1 MKSGPEFSPQEFE
14 KKVAHITRDDI
25 RNVAIIAHV
34 DHGKTTLVDGL
45 LKQSNIF
52 RKNESVGTLIMD
64 SNDLEREKG
73 ITILSKN
80 TAVDYKGIKI
90 NIIDTPGHAD
100 FGGEVERVL
109 NMADGCLLLID
120 SVDGPMPQTRFVLLK
135 AFEMGLKPIVVINKI
150 DRPTARPE
158 IVLGMTQDLFL
169 ELATDAEQLD
179 FPVVYTIAKEGR
191 AALKAEDTIASPD
204 LGPLFETILQYVP
217 PPMIEEHAPLQ
228 MLVTSLDYNSHLG
241 RIGVGRILRGTIRAG
256 GPVSR
261 IDREGKITRQK
272 ISQLFTFQ
280 GLGKREIDEAS
291 AGDIVSFAG
300 VPDVSIGETIA
311 DADKPEALP
320 LIDIEEPTLQLTFG
334 VNTSPMGGREGTYST
349 SRQMRE
355 RLYRELD
362 VNIALRVADTNQ
374 ADVFLVSGR
383 GELHLSILI
392 ETMRREGY
400 EFQVSRPEV
409 ITKQIEGKLMEPVE
423 HLIIDTDE
431 EYEGGVIELLGRR
444 KAQMIKYMPDGKG
457 RVRLE
462 FSIPTRGLIG
472 FRNLFLTATR
482 GNGTMSTLFIG
493 YEPWYG
499 EMNQT
504 RNGVMIASDDGVATG
519 YGLANA
525 QERGQTFV
533 EPGTPVYEGMIVG
546 LNSRDADMPV
556 NVAKEKKLTNIRS
569 STSDIAVRLTPPL
582 QLSLE
587 QSLDFI
593 ESDELVEVTPK
604 NIRLRKRTLN
614 HGERVKQSKNAS

>member
-1 MKSGPEFSPQEFE
+1 VPH
-14 KKVAHITRDDI
+14 VTRDDI

-73 ITILSKN
+73 ITILAKN
-80 TAVDYKGIKI
+80 TAVIYKGIKI

-120 SVDGPMPQTRFVLLK
+120 SVDGPMPQTRFVLTK

-158 IVLGMTQDLFL
+158 VVLNMTQDLFL

-179 FPVVYTIAKEGR
+179 FPVVYTIAKEGK
-191 AALKAEDTIASPD
+191 AALNAADTMDAPD
-204 LGPLFETILQYVP
+204 LGPLFETILSNVP
-217 PPMIEEHAPLQ
+217 PPLIEEDAALQ
-228 MLVTSLDYNSHLG
+228 LLVTSLDYNPHLG
-241 RIGVGRILRGTIRAG
+241 RIGVGRISRGTIKAAS
-256 GPVSR
+256 PVSR
-261 IDREGKITRQK
+261 IDRNGKVSRQK
-272 ISQLFTFQ
+272 ITQLFTFV
-280 GLGKREIDEAS
+280 GLSKMEVDEAS
-291 AGDIVSFAG
+291 AGDIISFAG
-300 VPDVSIGETIA
+300 VTDVSIGETIS
-311 DADKPEALP
+311 DLENPEALP
-320 LIDIEEPTLQLTFG
+320 PIDIEEPTLQLTFG
-334 VNTSPMGGREGTYST
+334 VNTSPFGGRESIYST
-349 SRQMRE
+349 SRQLRE

-362 VNIALRVADTNQ
+362 MNIALRVADTDQ

-409 ITKQIEGKLMEPVE
+409 ITKTIDGKLMEPVE

-431 EYEGGVIELLGRR
+431 EYEGAVIELLGKR
-444 KAQMIKYMPDGKG
+444 KAQMVKYMPDGKG
-457 RVRLE
+457 RTRLE

-472 FRNLFLTATR
+472 FRNVFLTATR
-482 GNGTMSTLFIG
+482 GNGTVSSLFMG

-499 EMNQT
+499 DMGQS
-504 RNGVMIASDDGVATG
+504 RNGVLVASDDGITTG
-519 YGLANA
+519 YGLANS

-546 LNSRDADMPV
+546 LCAREQDIPV
-556 NVAKEKKLTNIRS
+556 NVTREKKLTNIRS
-569 STSDIAVRLTPPL
+569 STSDIAVRLTPPVL
-582 QLSLE
+582 LSLE

-593 ESDELVEVTPK
+593 ENDELVEVTPK
-604 NIRLRKRTLN
+604 NIRLRKRILN
-614 HGERVKQSKNAS
+614 HGERVASQKKGK

>member
-1 MKSGPEFSPQEFE
+1 MPH
-14 KKVAHITRDDI
+14 VTRDDI

-52 RKNESVGTLIMD
+52 RKNEAVGTLIMD

-73 ITILSKN
+73 ITILAKN
-80 TAVDYKGIKI
+80 TAVIYKGTKI

-120 SVDGPMPQTRFVLLK
+120 SVDGPMPQTRFVLTK

-158 IVLGMTQDLFL
+158 VVLSMTQDLFL

-179 FPVVYTIAKEGR
+179 FPVVYAIAKEGK
-191 AALKAEDTIASPD
+191 AALNPEETIDAPD
-204 LGPLFETILQYVP
+204 LGPLFETILDHVP
-217 PPMIEEHAPLQ
+217 PPMIEADAPLQ
-228 MLVTSLDYNSHLG
+228 LLVTSLDYNSHLG
-241 RIGVGRILRGTIRAG
+241 RIGVGRVTRGTIRAAS
-256 GPVSR
+256 PVSR
-261 IDREGKITRQK
+261 ITRDGKVSRQK
-272 ISQLFTFQ
+272 ITQLFTFQ
-280 GLGKREIDEAS
+280 GLSKREVDEAS
-291 AGDIVSFAG
+291 AGDIISFAG
-300 VPDVSIGETIA
+300 ITDVSIGETIS
-311 DADKPEALP
+311 DVESPEALP
-320 LIDIEEPTLQLTFG
+320 PIDVEEPTLQLTFG
-334 VNTSPMGGREGTYST
+334 VNTSPFGGRESTYST
-349 SRQMRE
+349 SRQLRE

-362 VNIALRVADTNQ
+362 MNVALRVQDTDQ

-409 ITKQIEGKLMEPVE
+409 ITKTIDGKLMEPVE

-431 EYEGGVIELLGRR
+431 EYEGAVIELLGKR
-444 KAQMIKYMPDGKG
+444 KAQMVKYMPDGKG
-457 RVRLE
+457 RTRLE

-472 FRNLFLTATR
+472 FRNVFLTATR
-482 GNGTMSTLFIG
+482 GNGTVASLFTG

-499 EMNQT
+499 DMGQS
-504 RNGVMIASDDGVATG
+504 RNGVLVASDDGVATG

-525 QERGQTFV
+525 QERGQTFI
-533 EPGTPVYEGMIVG
+533 EPGISVYEGMIIG
-546 LNSRDADMPV
+546 LCAREQDIPV
-556 NVAKEKKLTNIRS
+556 NIAKEKKLTNIRS
-569 STSDIAVRLTPPL
+569 STSDIAVRLTPPVI
-582 QLSLE
+582 LSLE

-593 ESDELVEVTPK
+593 EADELVEITPK
-604 NIRLRKRTLN
+604 NIRLRKRILN
-614 HGERVKQSKNAS
+614 HGERVASQKKPR

>member
-1 MKSGPEFSPQEFE
+1 MQ
-14 KKVAHITRDDI
+14 HITRDDI

-52 RKNESVGTLIMD
+52 RKNEAVGTLIMD

-80 TAVDYKGIKI
+80 TAVLYRGIKI

-120 SVDGPMPQTRFVLLK
+120 AVDGPMPQTRFVLTK

-158 IVLGMTQDLFL
+158 TVLNMTQDLFL

-179 FPVVYTIAKEGR
+179 FPVVYTIAKEGK
-191 AALKAEDTIASPD
+191 AAYKPEDTVNAPD
-204 LGPLFETILQYVP
+204 LAPLFDTILKYVP
-217 PPMIEEHAPLQ
+217 PPMIEDHAHLQ
-228 MLVTSLDYNSHLG
+228 LLVTSLDYNSHLG
-241 RIGVGRILRGTIRAG
+241 RIGVGRIYRGTMRAA
-256 GPVSR
+256 GPVVR
-261 IDREGKITRQK
+261 ITRDGQASRQK
-272 ISQLFTFQ
+272 ITQLYTFQ
-280 GLGKREIDEAS
+280 GLGRREIDEAS
-291 AGDIVSFAG
+291 AGDIVAFAG
-300 VPDVSIGETIA
+300 VGDVSIGETIA
-311 DADKPEALP
+311 DLEDPKALP
-320 LIDIEEPTLQLTFG
+320 TISIEEPTLQLTFG
-334 VNTSPMGGREGTYST
+334 VNTSPFGGKEGTYST
-349 SRQMRE
+349 SRQLRE

-362 VNIALRVADTNQ
+362 TNIALRVTDTNQ
-374 ADVFLVSGR
+374 ADVFMVAGR

-400 EFQVSRPEV
+400 EFEVSRPEV
-409 ITKQIEGKLMEPVE
+409 ITKQIEGRTMEPVE
-423 HLIIDTDE
+423 HLIIDTAE
-431 EYEGGVIELLGRR
+431 EYEGAVIELLGRR
-444 KAQMIKYMPDGKG
+444 KAQMVKYQPDGKG
-457 RVRLE
+457 QMRLE

-472 FRNLFLTATR
+472 FRNVFLTATR
-482 GNGTMSTLFIG
+482 GNGTMSSLFLG

-499 EMNQT
+499 DIGQS
-504 RNGVMIASDDGVATG
+504 RNGVLVASDDGVATG

-525 QERGQTFV
+525 QERGQTFI
-533 EPGTPVYEGMIVG
+533 EAGTPVYEGMLIG
-546 LNSRDADMPV
+546 LSSRDQDIPI

-569 STSDIAVRLTPPL
+569 STSDIAVRLSPPIL
-582 QLSLE
+582 LSLE

-593 ESDELVEVTPK
+593 EADELVEVTPK
-604 NIRLRKRTLN
+604 NIRLRKRIRN
-614 HGERVKQSKNAS
+614 HGERVSRMKTGKP

>member
-1 MKSGPEFSPQEFE
+1 M
-14 KKVAHITRDDI
+14 AHISREDI

-52 RKNESVGTLIMD
+52 RTNESVGTLIMD

-80 TAVDYKGIKI
+80 TAVIYKDVKI

-120 SVDGPMPQTRFVLLK
+120 SVDGPMPQTRFVLTK

-158 IVLGMTQDLFL
+158 VVLGMTQDLFL

-191 AALKAEDTIASPD
+191 AALKAEDTLTSPD
-204 LGPLFETILQYVP
+204 LGPLFETILQFVP
-217 PPMIEEHAPLQ
+217 APLIEQ
-228 MLVTSLDYNSHLG
+228 DASLQLLVTSLDYNSHLG
-241 RIGVGRILRGTIRAG
+241 RIGVGRIYRGGIKAG
-256 GPVSR
+256 GQVTR
-261 IDREGKITRQK
+261 FTREGKITRQK
-272 ISQLFTFQ
+272 ITSLFTFQ
-280 GLGKREIDEAS
+280 GLSKREIDEAS

-300 VPDVSIGETIA
+300 IPDVSIGETIS
-311 DADKPEALP
+311 DVENPEALP
-320 LIDIEEPTLQLTFG
+320 VINIEEPTLQLTFG
-334 VNTSPMGGREGTYST
+334 VNTSPLGGRESTYST
-349 SRQMRE
+349 SRQLRE

-362 VNIALRVADTNQ
+362 VNIALRVEDTNQ

-392 ETMRREGY
+392 ETMRREGF
-400 EFQVSRPEV
+400 EFQVSRPVV
-409 ITKQIEGKLMEPVE
+409 ITKQIDGKMMEPVE

-444 KAQMIKYMPDGKG
+444 KAQMVKYNPDGKG
-457 RVRLE
+457 RIRLE

-472 FRNLFLTATR
+472 FRNVFLTATR
-482 GNGTMSTLFIG
+482 GNGTMSTLFTG

-499 EMNQT
+499 DMGQS
-504 RNGVMIASDDGVATG
+504 RSGVLIASEDGVATG

-525 QERGQTFV
+525 QERGQTFI
-533 EPGTPVYEGMIVG
+533 EPTTPVYEGMIVG
-546 LNSRDADMPV
+546 LNSREQDIPV

-582 QLSLE
+582 VLSLE

-593 ESDELVEVTPK
+593 EADELVEITPK
-604 NIRLRKRTLN
+604 NIRLRKRVLN
-614 HGERVKQSKNAS
+614 HGERVKASKNAS

>member
-1 MKSGPEFSPQEFE
+1 M
-14 KKVAHITRDDI
+14 AHVTRDDI

-73 ITILSKN
+73 ITILAKN
-80 TAVDYKGIKI
+80 TAVVYKTVKI

-120 SVDGPMPQTRFVLLK
+120 SVDGPMPQTRFVLTK

-150 DRPTARPE
+150 DRPNARPE
-158 IVLGMTQDLFL
+158 VVLSMTQDLFL
-169 ELATDAEQLD
+169 ELATDADQLD

-191 AALKAEDTIASPD
+191 AALRAEDTIAAPD
-204 LGPLFETILQYVP
+204 LAPLFETILTHVP
-217 PPMIEEHAPLQ
+217 PPMVEQDAHLQ
-228 MLVTSLDYNSHLG
+228 LLVTSLDYNSHLG
-241 RIGVGRILRGTIRAG
+241 RIAVGRISRGTIRAAS
-256 GPVSR
+256 PVSR
-261 IDREGKITRQK
+261 ITRDGRISRQK
-272 ISQLFTFQ
+272 VTQLFTFQ

-300 VPDVSIGETIA
+300 ISDVSIGETIA
-311 DADKPEALP
+311 DTENPEALP
-320 LIDIEEPTLQLTFG
+320 TINIEEPTLQLTFG
-334 VNTSPMGGREGTYST
+334 VNTSPFGGREGTYST
-349 SRQMRE
+349 SRQLRE

-362 VNIALRVADTNQ
+362 VNIALRVHDTNQ
-374 ADVFLVSGR
+374 ADVFLVAGR

-400 EFQVSRPEV
+400 EFEVSRPEV
-409 ITKQIEGKLMEPVE
+409 ITKQIEGRTMEPVE
-423 HLIIDTDE
+423 HLIIDTAE

-457 RVRLE
+457 QTRLE

-482 GNGTMSTLFIG
+482 GNGTMSSLFTG

-499 EMNQT
+499 DMGQS
-504 RNGVMIASDDGVATG
+504 RNGVLVASDDGMTTG

-533 EPGTPVYEGMIVG
+533 EPGTPIYEGMIVG
-546 LNSRDADMPV
+546 LNSREADLPV

-569 STSDIAVRLTPPL
+569 STSDISVRLTPPIV
-582 QLSLE
+582 LSLE

-593 ESDELVEVTPK
+593 EADELVEVTPK
-604 NIRLRKRTLN
+604 NIRLRKRIRD
-614 HGERVKQSKNAS
+614 HGERVKFAKNN

>member
-1 MKSGPEFSPQEFE
+1 M
-14 KKVAHITRDDI
+14 AHVTRDDI

-52 RKNESVGTLIMD
+52 RKNEAVGTLIMD

-73 ITILSKN
+73 ITILAKN
-80 TAVDYKGIKI
+80 TAVIYHTTKI

-120 SVDGPMPQTRFVLLK
+120 AVDGPMPQTRFVLTK
-135 AFEMGLKPIVVINKI
+135 AFEIGLKPIVVINKI
-150 DRPTARPE
+150 DRPTARPDV
-158 IVLGMTQDLFL
+158 VLSMTQDLFL

-179 FPVVYTIAKEGR
+179 FPVVYTIAKEGK
-191 AALKAEDTIASPD
+191 AALKAEDTINATD
-204 LGPLFETILQYVP
+204 LGPLFETILKYVP
-217 PPMIEEHAPLQ
+217 PPLIETDAPLQ
-228 MLVTSLDYNSHLG
+228 LLVTSLDYNSHLG
-241 RIGVGRILRGTIRAG
+241 RIGVGRLSRGKLKAG
-256 GPVSR
+256 MQVSR
-261 IDREGKITRQK
+261 INREGVITKHK

-280 GLGKREIDEAS
+280 GLGKREIEEAS
-291 AGDIVSFAG
+291 AGDIVTFTGIAN
-300 VPDVSIGETIA
+300 VSIGETIA
-311 DADKPEALP
+311 DPDKPEALP
-320 LIDIEEPTLQLTFG
+320 PIDIEEPTLQLTFG
-334 VNTSPMGGREGTYST
+334 VNTSPFGGREGTFST
-349 SRQMRE
+349 SRQIRE

-400 EFQVSRPEV
+400 EFQVSRPVV
-409 ITKQIEGKLMEPVE
+409 ITKTIDGKLMEPVE
-423 HLIIDTDE
+423 HLIIDTDQ
-431 EYEGGVIELLGRR
+431 EYQGAVIELLGQR
-444 KAQMIKYMPDGKG
+444 KAQMAKFSPDDKG

-462 FSIPTRGLIG
+462 FAIPTRGLIG
-472 FRNLFLTATR
+472 FRNIFLTSTR
-482 GNGTMSTLFIG
+482 GNGTMASIFTG

-499 EMNQT
+499 DIGQT
-504 RNGVMIASDDGVATG
+504 RTGVLVCSDDGVATG

-525 QERGQTFV
+525 QERGQTFL
-533 EPGTPVYEGMIVG
+533 EPGTAIYEGMICG
-546 LNSRDADMPV
+546 LNSREADLPV
-556 NVAKEKKLTNIRS
+556 NIAKEKKLTNIRS
-569 STSDIAVRLTPPL
+569 STSDIAVRLTPAIV
-582 QLSLE
+582 LSLE

-604 NIRLRKRTLN
+604 SIRLRKRVLN
-614 HGERVKQSKNAS
+614 HGERVKLSKHTGQN